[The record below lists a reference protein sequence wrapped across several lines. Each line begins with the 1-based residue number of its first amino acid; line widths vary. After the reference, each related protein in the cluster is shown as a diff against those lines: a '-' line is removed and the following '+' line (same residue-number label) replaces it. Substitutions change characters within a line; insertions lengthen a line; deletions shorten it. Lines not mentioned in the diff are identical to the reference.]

1 MTPLDD
7 AVTGVLGAML
17 CSTADA
23 VDVSGASTA
32 TTATVYSERL
42 RATSAI
48 EYQLGHE
55 YLGGVVHD
63 EATGDFNTFRLC
75 MPLTSYATV
84 VMQGRDE
91 ARLKHFMSRG
101 ASAESKL
108 RVLEDVLCEHLDR
121 RLFVTAPTTFTA
133 VEPCGVML
141 LTTFEEK
148 PQRRYRDEH
157 VLAVCDIVSAPVRQR
172 AGFVL
177 RHDALTDYECSAV
190 MQLVVR
196 HVVHNTPTWSQSL
209 LDYEVAGLDERYQL
223 GVHRTALADTLD
235 DLLDLRYLTDMSVDG
250 YTTIFIQRTHFN
262 AHTAYAYDHVY
273 GRNDIVGCWL
283 YHGMRTFAPLM
294 RSIVL
299 ARILRLPAITSTR
312 PNYDQF
318 LAVMTTGIPIYL
330 DGGADTTDTTDTANA
345 AAQTTDATHTT
356 DTANDPPAADAADTK
371 DGILDPPAIANTAH
385 AADAAHTAYDEFCHA
400 MTRLASVQ

>member
-1 MTPLDD
+1 MCL
-7 AVTGVLGAML
+7 
-17 CSTADA
+17 TADA
-23 VDVSGASTA
+23 VDLSGASTA

-42 RATSAI
+42 RTTSAI

-55 YLGGVVHD
+55 YLGGAVHD

-91 ARLKHFMSRG
+91 ARLKHYMSRD

-108 RVLEDVLCEHLDR
+108 RALETVLCEHLDR

-141 LTTFEEK
+141 LTTYAEK
-148 PQRRYRDEH
+148 PERRYRDEH

-172 AGFVL
+172 TGFVL

-196 HVVHNTPTWSQSL
+196 HVVHNTPTWAQSL
-209 LDYEVAGLDERYQL
+209 LDYEVAGLDDRYVL
-223 GVHRTALADTLD
+223 GVHRAALADTLD
-235 DLLDLRYLTDMSVDG
+235 ELLDLRYLTDMSVDG

-262 AHTAYAYDHVY
+262 AHSAYAYDHVY

-283 YHGMRTFAPLM
+283 HQRMHAFAPLM

-299 ARILRLPAITSTR
+299 ARIMLLPAFASTR
-312 PNYDQF
+312 PNYDAF

-330 DGGADTTDTTDTANA
+330 DGGAPTDAVQT
-345 AAQTTDATHTT
+345 AQTTHTADSAVAT
-356 DTANDPPAADAADTK
+356 DTK
-371 DGILDPPAIANTAH
+371 DGILAPPDTDTDTKDGILAPP
-385 AADAAHTAYDEFCHA
+385 TAYDEFCHA